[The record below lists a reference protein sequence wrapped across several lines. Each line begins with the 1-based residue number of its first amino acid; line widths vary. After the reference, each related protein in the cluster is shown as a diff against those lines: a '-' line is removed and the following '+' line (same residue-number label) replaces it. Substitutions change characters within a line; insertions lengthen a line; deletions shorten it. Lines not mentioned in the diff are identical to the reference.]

1 MKKLLPQLLALCLV
15 APGLARA
22 EAPAESPVAA
32 VDSAGTASGLLDV
45 RLAYQNAWAER
56 QSGDDDAAIQTAAKA
71 LERVDQVLAANP
83 DLTGRTELNELKSR
97 LTGLQTAATK
107 DRDAAT
113 AAKKSG
119 NIADDKVLN
128 TPAADDAIEP
138 QVNDQVVR
146 WIEFFTGSGR
156 STFERWLKRSGRY
169 MELFRAAL
177 HKEGLPTDLVHLVFV
192 ESGFNLNARSVSA
205 AVGPWQFLSGTAK
218 LFGLT
223 VNRWVDERRDPEKS
237 TVAAARYL
245 KHLYTIFGDWPLAL
259 ASYNAGEGTVLR
271 AIKAQG
277 TTNYWDLKLPRQTED
292 YVPQFM
298 AILAISRDP
307 AKYGFDDVEV
317 DEPMEFDEI
326 ALRGAVDLRAVARLA
341 DCPYDEIKLLN
352 PAVLS
357 QAAKGGDGVTTLRVP
372 RGKGEALMQRLQK
385 GERLPAVD
393 LTLRHRVRR
402 GETLQS
408 IANQYA
414 VNAHQLALRN
424 GIGRRHPL
432 RRGMTLVVPAS
443 LAAAAPSL
451 LASDDP
457 RASTAYV
464 PPRNFEPRAVVHGR
478 SLAAGRTVH
487 TVHRGETL
495 ASIAAQYHVS
505 VSDLMQWNRLRSAH
519 VRRGTRLKVRV
530 PDTDAD
536 ATPPAPTAK
545 TSAANTAPPGPPGV
559 TPGAAATTASSV
571 AATAATTHDSTSG
584 AAHADA
590 SVASATHAA
599 ADAHAAQ
606 PASGAPP
613 ATSAQVADASIG
625 DDDASDDD
633 APAPRAARHHRP
645 AHHAHAARSAKAH
658 APAGIV
664 RTIVVHEGTTL
675 GAIAARHHVSVH
687 DLMKMNRLTSAHVR
701 AGQRLK
707 IRVS

>member
-1 MKKLLPQLLALCLV
+1 MKNKLALLLLASSLG
-15 APGLARA
+15 APNLARA
-22 EAPAESPVAA
+22 EAAATPPVAVTTVA
-32 VDSAGTASGLLDV
+32 TSSAAATDSTSGGATLGDL
-45 RLAYQNAWAER
+45 RLAYQSAWAQR
-56 QSGDDDAAIQTAAKA
+56 QSGDYDTAAQTAAHA
-71 LERVDQVLAANP
+71 LERVDQALAANP
-83 DLTGRTELNELKSR
+83 DLASRTDLNELRSR
-97 LTGLQTAATK
+97 LTGLQGAAVK
-107 DRDAAT
+107 DRDAAA

-119 NIADDKVLN
+119 NVADDKVLN
-128 TPAADDAIEP
+128 APATEDVIEP

-146 WIEFFTGSGR
+146 WIEFFTGNGR

-169 MELFRAAL
+169 MELFRQAL
-177 HKEGLPTDLVHLVFV
+177 HKEGLPSDLVHLVFV

-245 KHLYTIFGDWPLAL
+245 KHLYTMFGDWPLAL

-307 AKYGFDDVEV
+307 SKYGFDDVEL
-317 DEPMEFDEI
+317 DEPMAFDEI

-352 PAVLS
+352 PAVLNH
-357 QAAKGGDGVTTLRVP
+357 AAKGADGVTTLRVP

-385 GERLPAVD
+385 GEKLPAVD

-443 LAAAAPSL
+443 LAAAPASL
-451 LASDDP
+451 LPSSDP
-457 RASTAYV
+457 RAATDYV
-464 PPRNFEPRAVVHGR
+464 PPRNIAPRAQVQGR
-478 SLAAGRTVH
+478 SFAGGRKLH
-487 TVHRGETL
+487 TVHKGETL
-495 ASIAAQYHVS
+495 ASIAADYGVS
-505 VSDLMQWNRLRSAH
+505 VTELMQWNRLHSPR
-519 VRRGTRLKVRV
+519 VKRGTRLKLRLA
-530 PDTDAD
+530 DDAD
-536 ATPPAPTAK
+536 TPAPAK
-545 TSAANTAPPGPPGV
+545 SSGGAAPASMAPGPPGV
-559 TPGAAATTASSV
+559 PPSAATV
-571 AATAATTHDSTSG
+571 AANAQTRSDSSGTTHP
-584 AAHADA
+584 DA
-590 SVASATHAA
+590 VVASTAPTTITVPSAHSKALAA
-599 ADAHAAQ
+599 ADDEPPVANHGHHASRTHGRGHARGRATAHAAG
-606 PASGAPP
+606 PS
-613 ATSAQVADASIG
+613 
-625 DDDASDDD
+625 
-633 APAPRAARHHRP
+633 
-645 AHHAHAARSAKAH
+645 
-658 APAGIV
+658 
-664 RTIVVHEGTTL
+664 TIVVHSGTTL
-675 GAIAARHHVSVH
+675 GAIAARHHVTVSE
-687 DLMKMNRLTSAHVR
+687 LMKINGLTSARVR

-707 IRVS
+707 LRVG